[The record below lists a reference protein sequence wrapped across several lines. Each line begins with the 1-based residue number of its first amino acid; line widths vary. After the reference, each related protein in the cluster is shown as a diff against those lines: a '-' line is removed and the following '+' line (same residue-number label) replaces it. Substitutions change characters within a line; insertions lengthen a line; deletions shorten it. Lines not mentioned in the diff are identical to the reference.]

1 MNLRKMIAFFAVLTV
16 VSGSAFAA
24 ATSEAAQPE
33 EVTLKWL
40 GIGPGIQRDAEEV
53 WALWNEELQ
62 SHLPGVSVE
71 FEMHPPY
78 EYADRFKLAM
88 AANEQIDVANRM
100 WMMNF
105 FQEIDRGAL
114 IPLNDLLNEYGQ
126 GILDAV
132 PEFALNTVTFDGN
145 IYNIPTSW
153 AADWRPGFRFHK
165 ELADKTGME
174 EKSARIADSELGT
187 PEVYD
192 LLESYLKQA
201 QEDGVLGTGIS
212 PTLLSWVW
220 GKGYEGVARG
230 VSIRHDGSDFELVNI
245 YETDS
250 FRTVIQVAADWFA
263 KGYIR
268 KDYLG
273 TDIQELRKD
282 DGKPLGEG
290 AVVWVHLYDPT
301 KSEEETARYGI
312 PIVVYSGAKQAFVGH
327 SPGPNNLAIPTTAKH
342 PEQAMQVINLLFTD
356 REAYFRLTYGIEDK
370 HYANRME
377 HDFEPIGYTGIQGS
391 EDSPY
396 GLYPWAVGNFQD
408 FILWPPGTDGKAW
421 KDRQYAITADA
432 RTSPLV
438 GFPKDAS
445 GLTTEIAQIQAV
457 ETEMVDSLL
466 SGALPDWEATYETFI
481 EKLRAAGVDR
491 VREALQSQI
500 DAWRAS

>member
-1 MNLRKMIAFFAVLTV
+1 MKIRRMIAIFAMLAVA
-16 VSGSAFAA
+16 SGAAFAA

-53 WALWNEELQ
+53 WTLWNEELQ
-62 SHLPGVSVE
+62 SYLPGVTVE
-71 FEMHPPY
+71 FDLLPPY

-88 AANEQIDVANRM
+88 AANEQIDIANRM

-105 FQEIDRGAL
+105 FQELDRGAL
-114 IPLNDLLNEYGQ
+114 MPLNDLLAEHGQ
-126 GILDAV
+126 GILDTV
-132 PEFALNTVTFDGN
+132 PEFALNTVSFGGE

-174 EKSARIADSELGT
+174 EKSRRIAASELAT
-187 PEVYD
+187 RQVYD
-192 LLESYLKQA
+192 LLETYLQQA
-201 QEDGVLGTGIS
+201 QEDDVLGTGIS

-230 VSIRHDGSDFELVNI
+230 VSIRQDGSDFELVNI

-250 FRTVIQVAADWFA
+250 FRTVIEVAADWFA

-290 AVVWVHLYDPT
+290 AVIWVHLYDPT
-301 KSEEETARYGI
+301 KSAEETARYNI
-312 PIVVYSGAKQAFVGH
+312 PIVVHAGAAQAFVGH

-342 PEQAMQVINLLFTD
+342 PEQAMQLINLLFTE
-356 REAYFRLTYGIEDK
+356 RELYFRLTYGIDGK
-370 HYANRME
+370 HYANRTE

-408 FILWPPGTDGKAW
+408 FILWPQGTDGKEW
-421 KDRQYAITADA
+421 KDRQYSITADA

-438 GFPKDAS
+438 GFPKDVS

-466 SGALPDWEATYETFI
+466 SGALPDWEATYDTFI

-491 VREALQSQI
+491 VRETLQSQI